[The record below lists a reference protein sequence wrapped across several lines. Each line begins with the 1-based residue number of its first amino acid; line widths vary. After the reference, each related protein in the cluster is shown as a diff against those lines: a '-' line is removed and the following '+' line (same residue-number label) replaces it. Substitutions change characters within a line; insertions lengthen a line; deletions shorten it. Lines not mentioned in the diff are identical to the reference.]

1 MADMSTLCVEQQ
13 LPLSSAQASAVSSSY
28 LRPRTPQADLQD
40 LATTPL
46 LELQLQPSAADQP
59 QLQPQPQPQ
68 ELPAQV
74 PVPLPPFS
82 KTPQLGSGH
91 NKQHASAFASKP
103 SRGGAARNRTPS
115 SSSSDSGHSGPGPS
129 QHSQSSGPLVDSGS
143 GVGANGAGAQGTEWN
158 AAQTP
163 KSRSARRSPHRR
175 PRRRSRGA
183 SAASRGGGSGV
194 GAAGPGTGNGATAG
208 TTAHYT
214 PSDKSD
220 LSHTA
225 SRPNTNHF
233 ELPSGRSQ
241 SQFSPAPMSIPPPQ
255 FQFGEQRFEQ
265 FQLPLDTRFSQ
276 SELEQRMPPSLV
288 FPPPP
293 HANMNMNA
301 GCSGAFSDASVEY
314 QSVGELG
321 LGPVLG
327 PSADDQFA
335 QSGGYV
341 AAHAFAASPPAGLG
355 VWVPN
360 VQQANGMGM
369 SAPTRTLPRNTSG
382 HFVVASGAGA
392 SGFGNCT
399 LSRARAPLQSSSQ
412 SQSQQPTFYSPA
424 PVAGLENY
432 MGGVPSGYVGPLVDA
447 FGGEVNPMVQSIQ
460 SVTYAPNQSPNPNQS
475 SALSDGLNPNLN
487 PSQFSVQNQ
496 SSAHEPYVH
505 PMLRFQSQSQSQN
518 ANAGGFVGNC
528 AYASTSGAS
537 QLQQAGFASFFSN
550 NLQPFA
556 ASHAPPLAIP
566 LPYPNTSQ
574 SQPPPLPR
582 RQLPQS
588 DQILFQLTDSSLGVA
603 LPCMR

>member
-1 MADMSTLCVEQQ
+1 MADMSTLSVQQQ
-13 LPLSSAQASAVSSSY
+13 LPLSPAQVSAVSSSY

-46 LELQLQPSAADQP
+46 LELQLQPSAAGPP
-59 QLQPQPQPQ
+59 QLQPQPQPQPQ

-82 KTPQLGSGH
+82 KTPQLSGGH
-91 NKQHASAFASKP
+91 NKQHTSAFASKP
-103 SRGGAARNRTPS
+103 SRGAASRNRTPS

-129 QHSQSSGPLVDSGS
+129 QHSQSSGPLVESGS
-143 GVGANGAGAQGTEWN
+143 GVGANGAQGTEWN

-175 PRRRSRGA
+175 PRRRSRGP

-194 GAAGPGTGNGATAG
+194 GAAGTGTGNGATAG

-214 PSDKSD
+214 PSDSSD
-220 LSHTA
+220 PSHTA
-225 SRPNTNHF
+225 SRTNTNHF
-233 ELPSGRSQ
+233 ELPSAR
-241 SQFSPAPMSIPPPQ
+241 SQFSPAPQ
-255 FQFGEQRFEQ
+255 FQLGDQRFEQ
-265 FQLPLDTRFSQ
+265 LQFQLLPDSRYTP

-293 HANMNMNA
+293 HANTNA

-321 LGPVLG
+321 LGPVLA

-341 AAHAFAASPPAGLG
+341 AAHAFTASPPAGVGLG

-360 VQQANGMGM
+360 VL

-382 HFVVASGAGA
+382 QFAVSSGAGA

-399 LSRARAPLQSSSQ
+399 LSRARAAPQSTSQTQSLQV
-412 SQSQQPTFYSPA
+412 TFYPPA
-424 PVAGLENY
+424 PAAGLENY
-432 MGGVPSGYVGPLVDA
+432 MGGYMGPNALVDA

-460 SVTYAPNQSPNPNQS
+460 SVTYAPNPNQSPNPDPNQNQ
-475 SALSDGLNPNLN
+475 NPN
-487 PSQFSVQNQ
+487 PFSVQNQ

-518 ANAGGFVGNC
+518 ASAGGLVGNS
-528 AYASTSGAS
+528 AYASTTAAS
-537 QLQQAGFASFFSN
+537 QLHPAGFASFFSN
-550 NLQPFA
+550 NY
-556 ASHAPPLAIP
+556 APPLAIP
-566 LPYPNTSQ
+566 LPNPNPSQSQ

-588 DQILFQLTDSSLGVA
+588 DQMLFQLTDSSLGA
-603 LPCMR
+603 TFPRMR